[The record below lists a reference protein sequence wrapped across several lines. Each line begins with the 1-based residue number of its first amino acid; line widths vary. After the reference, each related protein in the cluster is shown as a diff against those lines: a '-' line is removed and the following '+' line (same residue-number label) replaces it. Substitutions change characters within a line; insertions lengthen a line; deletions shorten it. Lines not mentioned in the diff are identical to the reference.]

1 MTQIYLIR
9 HTQAEGNRYRMMQGH
24 WDGDVTPLGVKEIE
38 ALSVR
43 FRDIPVDAVYSSDL
57 TRAVLTAEGVARSK
71 GLPVHQDVRLRE
83 WAEQLEAQQASGLTV
98 PQWCAENGIKTK
110 SFYYRL
116 RRVREQYIQSAHAV
130 VPLTVPQQQ
139 SADIRIEKNGLHI
152 SLPTSIT
159 KDTLLAL
166 VNALC

>member
-1 MTQIYLIR
+1 MEYVGVNWTQEEVGM
-9 HTQAEGNRYRMMQGH
+9 EGKRSELA
-24 WDGDVTPLGVKEIE
+24 VVKQ
-38 ALSVR
+38 
-43 FRDIPVDAVYSSDL
+43 
-57 TRAVLTAEGVARSK
+57 K
-71 GLPVHQDVRLRE
+71 VRLQE
-83 WAEQLEAQQASGLTV
+83 WSAQVEAQQASGLTV

-152 SLPTSIT
+152 QIYDPYSHE
-159 KDTLLAL
+159 
-166 VNALC
+166 